1 VVTGWTL
8 LETVKDLPE
17 YLQTAD
23 TVQDVTGL
31 VKWARGQLPNISV
44 SKSLNPSSITV
55 PGLPQHRRYRVVF
68 RG

>member
-1 VVTGWTL
+1 MDKLVS
-8 LETVKDLPE
+8 LPE
-17 YLQTAD
+17 YLQTVD

-55 PGLPQHRRYRVVF
+55 PGLAQHRRYRFVF